1 MEETKADIKKKYA
14 DIDVKT
20 VQFDF
25 ASATNAD
32 YEKLKAELSKLEIG
46 VLYNNVGVS
55 YDYAEAL
62 QNVPD
67 EKVLFVFTFGTKNL

>member
-1 MEETKADIKKKYA
+1 LEETKADIKSKCA
-14 DIDVKT
+14 DIEVKT
-20 VQFDF
+20 IQFDF
-25 ASATNAD
+25 ASATTAD
-32 YEKLKAELSKLEIG
+32 YEKLKSELSKLEIG

-67 EKVLFVFTFGTKNL
+67 EKV